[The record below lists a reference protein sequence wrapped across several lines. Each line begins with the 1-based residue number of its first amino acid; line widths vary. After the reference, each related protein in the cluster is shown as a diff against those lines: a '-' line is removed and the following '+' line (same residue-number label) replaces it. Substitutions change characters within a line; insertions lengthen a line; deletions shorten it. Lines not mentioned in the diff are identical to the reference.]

1 MTRCTDH
8 VLFRSLF
15 VEDQV
20 LVEKQKGLQRKVCAK
35 ELEKSTDEAA
45 VVESKRKHKDTKA
58 GKVIIEEEDDR
69 GAEAKDEAGKKPAL
83 VQFVIWSQ
91 EEVDVDHREESNEKD
106 SESSDIK
113 VENSKSQMGVWEE
126 EAGEKTVEETKMQVE
141 EEKLDLN
148 VGAKTDIRALFDSDS
163 DSDPDL

>member
-45 VVESKRKHKDTKA
+45 VVESKRKQDAKA
-58 GKVIIEEEDDR
+58 GKVRIEEEDDR

-113 VENSKSQMGVWEE
+113 VENSKSQMGFWVE
-126 EAGEKTVEETKMQVE
+126 EAEEKTVEETKMQVE

>member
-1 MTRCTDH
+1 MTRYTDH
-8 VLFRSLF
+8 VLFRGLF

-45 VVESKRKHKDTKA
+45 VVESKRKQDTKA
-58 GKVIIEEEDDR
+58 GKVRIEEEDDR

-113 VENSKSQMGVWEE
+113 VENSKSQMGVLGEYT
-126 EAGEKTVEETKMQVE
+126 GEKTVEETKMQVE
-141 EEKLDLN
+141 EENLDLN
-148 VGAKTDIRALFDSDS
+148 VGAKADIRALFDSDS

>member
-45 VVESKRKHKDTKA
+45 VVESKRKQDTKA
-58 GKVIIEEEDDR
+58 GKVRIEEEDDR

-91 EEVDVDHREESNEKD
+91 EEVDVDHREESDGKD

-113 VENSKSQMGVWEE
+113 VENSKSQMGVWGE

-148 VGAKTDIRALFDSDS
+148 VGAKTDIRALFDGDS